1 MQAASQLT
9 AHAAQVRNPFHKAML
24 KFRFRGYRHNDA
36 SQCIDRHQE
45 TGNHHLL
52 ISIFQQI
59 FRQITEERIHDIGL
73 VMQTNDNRSRF
84 SFLGCMQNTRS
95 NVQVEARHCFQKD
108 IGRCSNL
115 SRPFQASL
123 SPHLQPD
130 RIIVIINHIQ
140 CHQIV
145 RPLFI
150 TYHQRQ
156 LHQFIQ
162 CVRIGYRNQDTFLLL
177 FFFFIQ
183 LCIIHRNSFGRM
195 FRNKRADHTRHQN
208 QQNGTIQHI
217 FVQQALST
225 GQNNVV
231 THQYRRQ
238 GSRSLCIT
246 QSEHQ
251 FPFYRLHAIYFLCQP
266 RSNPF
271 A

>member
-24 KFRFRGYRHNDA
+24 KFRFRRHRHNDA
-36 SQCIDRHQE
+36 SQRIDRHQE
-45 TGNHHLL
+45 AGNHHLL

-59 FRQITEERIHDIGL
+59 FRQITKERIHDIGL

-150 TYHQRQ
+150 THHQRQ

-162 CVRIGYRNQDTFLLL
+162 CVRIGNRNQNTLFFLFL
-177 FFFFIQ
+177 FFFHFR
-183 LCIIHRNSFGRM
+183 IIHRNSFGRM

-208 QQNGTIQHI
+208 QQNGTIQYI

-225 GQNNVV
+225 RQNNVV
-231 THQYRRQ
+231 THQYRCQ
-238 GSRSLCIT
+238 GSRSLCVT

-266 RSNPF
+266 RCNPF